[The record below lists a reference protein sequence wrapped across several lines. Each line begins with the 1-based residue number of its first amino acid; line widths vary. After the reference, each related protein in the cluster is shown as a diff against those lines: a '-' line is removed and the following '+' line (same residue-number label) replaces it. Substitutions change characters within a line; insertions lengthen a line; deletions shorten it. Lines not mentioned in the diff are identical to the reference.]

1 MKFNIIDIMKK
12 PTIEGKVF
20 YVETLEDM
28 VDEYLEE
35 LNMEDDLLPT
45 GKTPRERFCA
55 TSMMMRAQRT

>member
-35 LNMEDDLLPT
+35 LNMEDDP
-45 GKTPRERFCA
+45 
-55 TSMMMRAQRT
+55 SRTTYYFP